1 MLGTLA
7 DGTLARMM
15 LRMSTL
21 LVRTLRDDP
30 ADAEVTSHKLL
41 VRAGYVRRTAPG
53 VYAWLPLGRMV
64 LDNVTRLVREEM
76 LAIGAQ
82 EVTLPA
88 LLTTDVYEASGRLAE
103 YGDDVFRLA
112 DRRGAAYVLGPTHE
126 EMFTVLVRDLCSSYK
141 DFPLFLF
148 QVQAKYRDEKRPRAG
163 VLRGR
168 EFLMKDSYSFDLSDD
183 GLAASYRTHRAAYQ
197 RIFARLEVEYVPVAA
212 MSGPMGGS
220 VSEEFMAPAAAGED
234 TIVRCGSCGYAANVE
249 AVETRRADPVDI
261 PHPAA
266 EVIDTPATETVD
278 ALVAAVRATGRQI
291 DASGVLKNV
300 VLAVRRPAED
310 KPEVLVIGVPGDR
323 EVDLKRLEAA
333 LYPAEVA
340 MFEDFAAQP
349 GLVRGYIGPQVLA
362 GLGIRYLVDPRV
374 APGSAWVT
382 GANEPGRHAVDVVC
396 GRDFVPDGLVEA
408 AAIRAG
414 DPCPRCST
422 GLRVERG
429 IEVAHVFQLG
439 RRYTDLFGV
448 DALGP
453 DGTPQRVTMGS
464 YGIGLTRVVGTI
476 AEQHADDRGLC
487 WPASVAPCQVHIVPT
502 GGGDRIATAVAL
514 GGQLSAAGLRVLVD
528 DRPGMSAGVRFTD
541 AELLG
546 MPTIVVVG
554 RRISDGLVEVRDR
567 RTGATA
573 ELPTADLVAR
583 LAG

>member
-1 MLGTLA
+1 VPVVVA

-53 VYAWLPLGRMV
+53 VYSWLPLGKLL
-64 LDNVTRLVREEM
+64 LDNVTRVVREEM

-82 EVTLPA
+82 EVLLPA
-88 LLTTDVYEASGRLAE
+88 LLTPEVYEASGRLAE
-103 YGDDVFRLA
+103 YGDDMFRLA
-112 DRRGAAYVLGPTHE
+112 DRRGTPYVLGPTHE

-148 QVQAKYRDEKRPRAG
+148 QVQTKYRDEKRPRAG

-183 GLAASYRTHRAAYQ
+183 GLAASYETHRAAYQ

-220 VSEEFMAPAAAGED
+220 KSEEFIAPAAAGED

-249 AVETRRADPVDI
+249 AVETRRATPVKAE
-261 PHPAA
+261 HPAA
-266 EVIDTPATETVD
+266 EVIDTPDTATVEALVD
-278 ALVAAVRATGRQI
+278 AVTATGRRV
-291 DASGVLKNV
+291 DATGVLKNV
-300 VLAVRRPAED
+300 VLAVRRPGQD

-323 EVDLKRLEAA
+323 EVDLKRVEAA
-333 LYPAEVA
+333 LYPAEVT
-340 MFEDFAAQP
+340 MFDDFAAHP
-349 GLVRGYIGPQVLA
+349 GLVPGYIGPQVLA

-374 APGSAWVT
+374 ADGSAWVT
-382 GANEPGRHAVDVVC
+382 GANQPGRHAVDVVC
-396 GRDFVPDGLVEA
+396 GRDFVPDGLIEA

-414 DPCPRCST
+414 DACPRCEA
-422 GLRVERG
+422 GLRIERG
-429 IEVAHVFQLG
+429 IEVGHVFQLG
-439 RRYTDLFGV
+439 RRYTDLFEV

-464 YGIGLTRVVGTI
+464 YGIGLTRVVGTL
-476 AEQHADDRGLC
+476 AEQHADERGLC
-487 WPASVAPCQVHIVPT
+487 WPASVAPCQVHVVAA
-502 GGGDRIATAVAL
+502 GGADRLAAAVAL
-514 GGQLSAAGLRVLVD
+514 GEELSAAGLRVLVD
-528 DRPGMSAGVRFTD
+528 DRAGLSAGVRFTD

-554 RRISDGLVEVRDR
+554 RRIADGLVEVRDR
-567 RTGATA
+567 RTGETA
-573 ELPTADLVAR
+573 EVPTADLAGR
-583 LAG
+583 LTG